1 MYIVPILST
10 WEAIKHEN
18 ITELHSFHWWVFNT
32 PWYLPN
38 IWRESLFASIF
49 SYITH
54 SIFKKNKNKQ
64 TQRSYLHH
72 KSTAPMSKQQKLK
85 SLSTCWFNFKTKL
98 VESFFCLACLLVNF
112 LNFCLSLRKQLP
124 AINFYICPING
135 SFCLS
140 CHSIAQM
147 NMKLFFFVC
156 VVKRQPNCDSIHRKL
171 TYNPKYC
178 LINQA
183 NRCHLKFRLLLPYQ
197 IKVVF
202 FVINWPVF
210 IFFFSSLLA
219 YQTFSKKMV

>member
-1 MYIVPILST
+1 
-10 WEAIKHEN
+10 
-18 ITELHSFHWWVFNT
+18 
-32 PWYLPN
+32 
-38 IWRESLFASIF
+38 
-49 SYITH
+49 
-54 SIFKKNKNKQ
+54 
-64 TQRSYLHH
+64 
-72 KSTAPMSKQQKLK
+72 MSKQQKLK

-98 VESFFCLACLLVNF
+98 VESLFFVLVFCLLLFLGVSVVCLTFSIFVF
-112 LNFCLSLRKQLP
+112 LSANNYQLYFF
-124 AINFYICPING
+124 FYICPING